1 MVDERGHLLKRLE
14 QLERVSGVLQRDLD
28 QLRADILRYER
39 EAEPAAEPAVETTT
53 PTRPTP
59 PPTPETASGKAR
71 EQTVAAAS
79 TPAAKTSVMEE
90 HSKKMADLEFW
101 LGGRGLLLIG
111 VAALVIAV
119 GFIVREAIE
128 RGWIGP
134 WVRVAM
140 GGGIGVAAVVT
151 GERIRAAGYRTYGL
165 WLSAG
170 GFSAIYVSI
179 WAAVALYALVPD
191 TVGFSMMVAVV
202 LAAGALGLM
211 WSSESFVGL
220 AMLGGYLAP
229 VLVPAETGSVLFSLG
244 YLGLLSAAG
253 LWFAYRANWYYL
265 AAVSVL
271 GGGLMPLLVPSG
283 PHIHGVYLVVFA
295 AFALLL
301 ARRREWRE
309 VSLLTV
315 LLAWI
320 SYWVGSDGW
329 GISGLAFASYAGALW
344 LANLVASLGVRDWW
358 PAELR
363 ARYASHDASEGR
375 DASPGG
381 EERVYELSGLAVTY
395 LPPWVFFFAAM
406 FGLEDS
412 SFAEWQGEIGLALG
426 VIIGTY
432 YIAEAVLGRP
442 GRGTADRTWR
452 AALGFA
458 FWVVAPA
465 AQWAGI
471 DLVRVW
477 LIEGAALTLGGVFL
491 RKFEA
496 RAAGLAAFVLATVA
510 CWSLLDARGAAEPAF
525 VGPWALTQLGTAL
538 GLVFWPLALRRASDQ
553 RDWELSLQPILLG
566 FAGLLFLVW
575 GTQEIQ
581 RFWDLLGDGD
591 RLNLARDL
599 SISGFWMAYAVVL
612 LASGFRL
619 RRPPVRWAGL
629 VMALIAAGKVFIY
642 DLAHLA
648 ELYRIASF
656 ILLAIVLLALSFRYQ
671 KLRRG
676 GDTDSG

>member
-1 MVDERGHLLKRLE
+1 MVDKRGHLLERLE
-14 QLERVSGVLQRDLD
+14 QLERASGVLQSELD
-28 QLRADILRYER
+28 ELRADILRYGG
-39 EAEPAAEPAVETTT
+39 EAKAAEEPPLEMTA
-53 PTRPTP
+53 PTP
-59 PPTPETASGKAR
+59 PPAPETPSDEAR

-79 TPAAKTSVMEE
+79 TAATKAPVMED
-90 HSKKMADLEFW
+90 HYKRMADLEFW

-111 VAALVIAV
+111 VAALVVAV
-119 GFIVREAIE
+119 GFMVREAIE

-134 WVRVAM
+134 WVRVLLGA
-140 GGGIGVAAVVT
+140 GIGVAAVVA
-151 GERIRAAGYRTYGL
+151 GERIRTLGYRTYGL

-179 WAAVALYALVPD
+179 WAAVALYSLVSA
-191 TVGFSMMVAVV
+191 TVGFSMMVVLV

-211 WSSESFVGL
+211 RSSESFAGL
-220 AMLGGYLAP
+220 AMVGGYLAP

-244 YLGLLSAAG
+244 YVGLLSVAG
-253 LWFAYRANWYYL
+253 LWVAYRANWYYL

-271 GGGLMPLLVPSG
+271 GGGLMPLLVPDG
-283 PHIHGVYLVVFA
+283 PHFHGVYLVVFV

-315 LLAWI
+315 LLGWI
-320 SYWVGSDGW
+320 SYWVGGDGW
-329 GISGLAFASYAGALW
+329 GISGLAFSSYAGALW
-344 LANLVASLGVRDWW
+344 LANLTASSGVRDWW
-358 PAELR
+358 PSEFR
-363 ARYASHDASEGR
+363 ARYAPDDASGGR
-375 DASPGG
+375 GASPGG
-381 EERVYELSGLAVTY
+381 EERLYELSGLAVTY

-406 FGLEDS
+406 VGLEDS
-412 SFAEWQGEIGLALG
+412 SIAEWQDEVGLALG
-426 VIIGTY
+426 VIIGAY
-432 YIAEAVLGRP
+432 YVAEAALGGP

-465 AQWAGI
+465 VQWSGV

-477 LIEGAALTLGGVFL
+477 LIEGAALTAGGVFL
-491 RKFEA
+491 RNVEA
-496 RAAGLAAFVLATVA
+496 RTAGLAALVLATVA
-510 CWSLLDARGAAEPAF
+510 CWSIPDGREPAEPAF
-525 VGPWALTQLGTAL
+525 FGSWALSQLGTAL
-538 GLVFWPLALRRASDQ
+538 GLVFWPLALRRASGR
-553 RDWELSLQPILLG
+553 RDWELSLRPILLG

-581 RFWDLLGDGD
+581 RFWGLLGDGD
-591 RLNLARDL
+591 RLHLARDL

-619 RRPPVRWAGL
+619 RRPPIRWAGL
-629 VMALIAAGKVFIY
+629 VMALIAAGKVFVY
-642 DLAHLA
+642 DLANLA

-656 ILLAIVLLALSFRYQ
+656 VLLAAVLLALSFRYQ
-671 KLRRG
+671 KLRGG
-676 GDTDSG
+676 GDSDSV